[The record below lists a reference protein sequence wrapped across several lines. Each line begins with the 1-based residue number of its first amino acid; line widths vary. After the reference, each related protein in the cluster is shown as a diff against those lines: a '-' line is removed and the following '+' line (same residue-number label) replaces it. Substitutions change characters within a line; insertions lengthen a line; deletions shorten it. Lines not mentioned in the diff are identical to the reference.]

1 MKLFAVMPIL
11 EASVSIRPT
20 CTSSEPAPKYTLYM
34 KAARAGAN
42 MFIAMPYTICS
53 AQRVMVA

>member
-1 MKLFAVMPIL
+1 MKPLAVMPIL

-20 CTSSEPAPKYTLYM
+20 CTSSEPAPKYTRYI
-34 KAARAGAN
+34 KEASAGAN